1 DFGLTFTGPCWLNR
15 RYLDGGH
22 RPGLEL
28 MRPFSANFV
37 VRLLLPLLLF
47 SVLLAARGAMA
58 SVIIIGPPEPDT
70 QPPTLGITSP
80 AEGAVFE
87 NGSVTVQGWASDDP
101 GVSALV
107 SGLDRILI
115 RVDTLYAAGEYQT
128 IME

>member
-1 DFGLTFTGPCWLNR
+1 
-15 RYLDGGH
+15 
-22 RPGLEL
+22 
-28 MRPFSANFV
+28 
-37 VRLLLPLLLF
+37 
-47 SVLLAARGAMA
+47 MA

-107 SGLDRILI
+107 SGLDRIQI

-128 IME
+128 IMEPGWWIEKAWWSTNVALAGGRNLIRVRAFDGGGLSTEVTRTVYL